1 MAGVE
6 PPAAASIRD
15 GSLVDRLASAH
26 GHLGAIRRMAA
37 DGEPCPQVVYQLRAV
52 RSALVQ
58 AEELLVRQHL
68 RHCLAAAGLDDAS
81 LKEITDLWDYAP
93 NPRGAR
99 ATTFE
104 RRGAP

>member
-1 MAGVE
+1 MAGVQ
-6 PPAAASIRD
+6 PSAAASLRD
-15 GSLVDRLASAH
+15 RSLVDRLASAH

-52 RSALVQ
+52 RSALAQ

-68 RHCLAAAGLDDAS
+68 SHCLAAAGVDTAA

-99 ATTFE
+99 ASTFE
-104 RRGAP
+104 GRRGP

>member
-1 MAGVE
+1 MPDVHRPRANA
-6 PPAAASIRD
+6 PD

-37 DGEPCPQVVYQLRAV
+37 NGEPCPQVVYQIRAV
-52 RSALVQ
+52 RSALAQ

-68 RHCLAAAGLDDAS
+68 RHCLAAAGLDTAS
-81 LKEITDLWDYAP
+81 LKEITELWDYAP

-99 ATTFE
+99 ATHSE
-104 RRGAP
+104 RRRAP